1 MRRRW
6 RAGRTTETHLE
17 IRRESAFDLPTRRR
31 QNSACSSRVSCCTR
45 RGLGFAKSSTGL
57 TTKGKAAKR
66 HGLRTSRSASR
77 PIAGLDSEEPMLR
90 QRLRQ
95 LTLELRESAQRFHRR
110 NDERAEVAKHLAKVS
125 VGMALAFGAAIV
137 VCLTLSACAVACRA
151 SPLVL
156 LIAGASA
163 GGLGALLSRTT
174 VPRNERVRPEFG
186 ELLRWDLFLRA
197 CIGAAAALLVTAVL
211 LSERLL
217 LLPEGSMAKAAHVV
231 VLGFGAGFSDRFFK
245 SMLGRAIG
253 TRRTRSSHDKE

>member
-1 MRRRW
+1 MRRHW
-6 RAGRTTETHLE
+6 HAGWTAETYLE
-17 IRRESAFDLPTRRR
+17 IRRKSASDLPTRWR

-77 PIAGLDSEEPMLR
+77 PIAGLDSEEPVLR

-95 LTLELRESAQRFHRR
+95 LTLELRESALRFNRR
-110 NDERAEVAKHLAKVS
+110 NDERAEVTKHLAKVS
-125 VGMALAFGAAIV
+125 VGMALVFGAAIV

-156 LIAGASA
+156 LVAGASA

-174 VPRNERVRPEFG
+174 CREMNG
-186 ELLRWDLFLRA
+186 
-197 CIGAAAALLVTAVL
+197 CG
-211 LSERLL
+211 
-217 LLPEGSMAKAAHVV
+217 
-231 VLGFGAGFSDRFFK
+231 
-245 SMLGRAIG
+245 
-253 TRRTRSSHDKE
+253 RSSGNSCDGTCSCVHVSGQLPPFWLQRSCFQRDCCYCRRAAWRRRHTSWSLALVRVSPTGSSSPC